1 MSVRPQMSP
10 RFERLAPVH
19 ISRIQVIENEAY
31 PDPWTFNMFRQ
42 ELENRTSYF
51 CVLMISETI
60 AGYGG
65 FWHVVDEVHITKVTV
80 AQPFRGMGYG
90 RVLMNHLLDE
100 GQRLEATYARLE
112 VREANTVAQ
121 ELYRSLGFQ
130 AVGLRKG
137 YYAKTNESAV
147 VMVKELQPDGE

>member
-1 MSVRPQMSP
+1 MSARPDTP
-10 RFERLAPVH
+10 PHFERLSPMH

-42 ELENRTSYF
+42 ELENQTSYF
-51 CVLMISETI
+51 CVLIVNDAI

-65 FWHVVDEVHITKVTV
+65 FWHVIDEVHITKVTV
-80 AQPFRGMGYG
+80 AQPFRGLGYG
-90 RVLMNHLLDE
+90 RSLMNHLIERGLHLD
-100 GQRLEATYARLE
+100 AAFARLE
-112 VREANTVAQ
+112 VREANQVAQ

-147 VMVKELQPDGE
+147 VMVKDLKPRME

>member
-1 MSVRPQMSP
+1 MRA

-31 PDPWTFNMFRQ
+31 PDPWTFNMFKQ

-51 CVLMISETI
+51 CVLLIDESI
-60 AGYGG
+60 GGYGG
-65 FWHVVDEVHITKVTV
+65 FWHVIDEIHITKVTV
-80 AQPFRGMGYG
+80 AQPFRGLGYG
-90 RVLMNHLLDE
+90 RVLMNHLIEE
-100 GQRLEATYARLE
+100 GCGLEATYARLE
-112 VREANTVAQ
+112 VREANVVAQ

-130 AVGLRKG
+130 PVGLRKG

-147 VMVKELQPDGE
+147 VMVKDLQPGRE